1 MSGKIKNFI
10 EEFKAFA
17 LRGNMMDMAVG
28 IIIGGAFTGI
38 VTSLTDNFIN
48 PILNFVTGAET
59 YTLQNVAGFASS
71 FVSELVNFFIM
82 AFVLFLLLKGMN
94 KLVALGKKPEAQ
106 QRQPPRF
113 AHSARARFLS
123 QPPAAHTAP
132 PSLRKQKSR
141 KPSLLLNNFSRS
153 CAHVSNAMR
162 GRFFV
167 VAFIA
172 AVIYTAVCLAKK

>member
-1 MSGKIKNFI
+1 MGGKIKNFI

-94 KLVALGKKPEAQ
+94 KLVALGKKPEA
-106 QRQPPRF
+106 
-113 AHSARARFLS
+113 
-123 QPPAAHTAP
+123 PAAPTAKVCP
-132 PSLRKQKSR
+132 FCQSEI
-141 KPSLLLNNFSRS
+141 
-153 CAHVSNAMR
+153 AINATR
-162 GRFFV
+162 CPHCTSELTEPAPAAP
-167 VAFIA
+167 VAA
-172 AVIYTAVCLAKK
+172 Q